1 MLACAKF
8 LLCICWY
15 CSFSFTF
22 PATRG
27 TQMIESQMKAPA
39 KGLLYAEHCVC
50 TQSVQLFE
58 TLRCSPPGSS
68 VHELFPSKNE
78 LLFPTPGDLSNPGI
92 EPCVSCIGRWI
103 LDHWATWEAHRHWQ
117 IIGKLR
123 RAHCGLECILGGTL
137 HLLCTL
143 VSTVRYH
150 FLPSR
155 DSDSSSLMQLGQ
167 YILTF
172 ELRGFLYWFSS
183 SIWWQVTNNDPRHTF
198 H

>member
-1 MLACAKF
+1 MCAV
-8 LLCICWY
+8 ICDPVD
-15 CSFSFTF
+15 CNQPGF
-22 PATRG
+22 
-27 TQMIESQMKAPA
+27 
-39 KGLLYAEHCVC
+39 
-50 TQSVQLFE
+50 SVQGISQTRILE
-58 TLRCSPPGSS
+58 WVAISSSRGSS
-68 VHELFPSKNE
+68 QLRDQ
-78 LLFPTPGDLSNPGI
+78 T
-92 EPCVSCIGRWI
+92 CVSCIGRWI